1 LNYSFIRYI
10 ISIFNLN
17 RRHYAK
23 AFNYL
28 GKRNVDT
35 TKSELIDQLPKTI
48 TEKNEDITPLSGVP
62 VEYQTDNV
70 ARIYVPTKNSMQSGT
85 FGTKKWKI
93 EFNTSERWQNP
104 LMGWG
109 SR

>member
-1 LNYSFIRYI
+1 M
-10 ISIFNLN
+10 
-17 RRHYAK
+17 
-23 AFNYL
+23 L
-28 GKRNVDT
+28 GKRSVDT
-35 TKSELIDQLPKTI
+35 TKSEIETQLPSKISETS
-48 TEKNEDITPLSGVP
+48 EDVTALSGVP
-62 VEYQTDNV
+62 TEYYKDHV

-109 SR
+109 SRFFKTIFHLSKI